1 MANVRVVLHSHGMRE
16 LLTSREVERD
26 LKRRGDQIAAA
37 AEAIGVPP
45 HEGEVD
51 YYAESSRGTTRARV
65 HVVADHPGAL
75 GQEQQYRT
83 LGTALDAG
91 KL

>member
-1 MANVRVVLHSHGMRE
+1 MPRVRVVLRKEGMRE
-16 LLTSREVERD
+16 MLTSREVEHD
-26 LKRRGDQIAAA
+26 LLRRGNQVAAA

-45 HEGEVD
+45 HEGKVD
-51 YYAESSRGTTRARV
+51 YYAQSGRGVTRARV

-75 GQEQQYRT
+75 GQEQAYRT
-83 LGTALDAG
+83 LGTALDAA